1 MKKHYILIDYE
12 NVQTKSL
19 SVLQGAPNQ
28 EFVITVFV
36 GANQSKIPIELV
48 SSMQSFGDKA
58 EYVQITGS
66 GRNALDFHIA
76 YYLGALTERDP
87 KGIFHVISK
96 DTGYDS
102 ADQASED
109 REDRCG
115 EAKGPVRYPVAV
127 VVQQETCER
136 ADHRNRQEPVRTGQ
150 FPAPQ
155 GQDAQEFHQL
165 LFGNKLET
173 ERIDSLGGR
182 PEATEVHR
190 RQAGKRDLPE
200 HVAERGGGRYP
211 NPAGM
216 DADFADLRL
225 RGNVGRWRSDVRRA
239 HRHSLVRG
247 NDGC

>member
-96 DTGYDS
+96 DTGYDQLIKHLKTGKIDATRQRDLFDIPWLSSSNKKPANEQITAIVKNLS
-102 ADQASED
+102 ARGNS
-109 REDRCG
+109 RPR
-115 EAKGPVRYPVAV
+115 KVK
-127 VVQQETCER
+127 TLK
-136 ADHRNRQEPVRTGQ
+136 NSINS
-150 FPAPQ
+150 
-155 GQDAQEFHQL
+155 
-165 LFGNKLET
+165 LFGNKLEA
-173 ERIDSLGGR
+173 ERIDSLV
-182 PEATEVHR
+182 E
-190 RQAGKRDLPE
+190 DLKQQKYIVVKQE
-200 HVAERGGGRYP
+200 NVAYQ
-211 NPAGM
+211 NM
-216 DADFADLRL
+216 
-225 RGNVGRWRSDVRRA
+225 
-239 HRHSLVRG
+239 
-247 NDGC
+247 